1 MCDSDF
7 EYMRN
12 LMNYINSD
20 RNNPMFALAFS
31 DMSKLEAYMV
41 NHTLDLLILDEDKLE
56 EVKLTHTR
64 ILCLS
69 REMGGAERKL
79 TSVGGKLADKKTEHR
94 ENMAIKVGMLC
105 EEPEDRVHVEYIYKF
120 SKARDIVAAAVRLS
134 GREFINRKNRV
145 FKEFGI
151 ISPLGRCGKTN
162 LAISLCMADEVRGG
176 LYIGMEEYS
185 SFQDQEDVMSNV
197 FYLAKQ
203 RSEKFIPY
211 VEEHVVKLES
221 YSILGY
227 MKSYMD
233 AMELAASDMVW
244 MMEKLKEWGRYSTIV
259 WDLGQAVIKD
269 LSILE
274 VFDEVVMPV
283 LDDEISVSKIKA
295 FEEMLERE
303 EMGKLAK
310 RIKHVLVPET
320 TSKDAAMMKL
330 TEEILNSN

>member
-1 MCDSDF
+1 VGICDSDF

-31 DMSKLEAYMV
+31 DTGKLEAYME

-56 EVKLTHTR
+56 EMNLTHTR

-69 REMGGAERKL
+69 RGMEGNERKIS
-79 TSVGGKLADKKTEHR
+79 SVGRKMSGEKTGHR
-94 ENMAIKVGMLC
+94 QNMMTKGDMLC
-105 EEPEDRVHVEYIYKF
+105 EEQEDKSHIEYVYKF
-120 SKARDIVAAAVRLS
+120 SKARDIVVAAVRLS
-134 GREFINRKNRV
+134 GREFITRKNSV
-145 FKEFGI
+145 FKGIGI

-203 RSEKFIPY
+203 RSDNFITY

-221 YSILGY
+221 YSVLGY
-227 MKSYMD
+227 MKSYID
-233 AMELAASDMVW
+233 ALELTARDMAW
-244 MMEKLKEWGRYSTIV
+244 MIEKLKAWGRYSTIV

-269 LSILE
+269 LAILE
-274 VFDEVVMPV
+274 MFDDVVMPV
-283 LDDEISVSKIKA
+283 LNDELSVSKIKV

-310 RIKHVLVPET
+310 RIKHVLVPE
-320 TSKDAAMMKL
+320 SASGDATMMKL
-330 TEEILNSN
+330 TEEILN